1 MQSKNPIALCCA
13 DLHMREDQP
22 LARTDNYQETQWGKF
37 LFLLSVAESY
47 VIPVL
52 CAGDF
57 FHKSKVSKQFEKK
70 IIRQI
75 EQSGIDFYILPGNH
89 DLPYHSLEHLNN
101 SSLGILELS
110 EKIYVP
116 EIELDT
122 MHEIDSVGK
131 IKIGMIHSLIH
142 RDTPLIVDGKTI
154 STKAKTILKKYPEC
168 DVIISGDNHES
179 FIVEHEGR
187 ILINPGSMMRMTAAQ
202 IEHRPSMTLLYDDLS
217 YEVIYFPIEK
227 GVIDRTHIDKK
238 HNYDER
244 MEKFINKITDRE
256 KISISYEE
264 NLYNYMRANKV
275 RKPVEEIILEVV
287 E

>member
-75 EQSGIDFYILPGNH
+75 EQSEIDFYILPGNH

-110 EKIYVP
+110 IC
-116 EIELDT
+116 
-122 MHEIDSVGK
+122 S
-131 IKIGMIHSLIH
+131 
-142 RDTPLIVDGKTI
+142 
-154 STKAKTILKKYPEC
+154 
-168 DVIISGDNHES
+168 
-179 FIVEHEGR
+179 
-187 ILINPGSMMRMTAAQ
+187 
-202 IEHRPSMTLLYDDLS
+202 
-217 YEVIYFPIEK
+217 
-227 GVIDRTHIDKK
+227 
-238 HNYDER
+238 
-244 MEKFINKITDRE
+244 
-256 KISISYEE
+256 
-264 NLYNYMRANKV
+264 
-275 RKPVEEIILEVV
+275 
-287 E
+287 